1 MSKKGFPLHEN
12 LQTHL
17 QMLSNKLTLFI
28 CFIFLL
34 FYFSTTNASDDNV
47 DYNRKFLQKEI

>member
-1 MSKKGFPLHEN
+1 MFKKGLPLHEN

-17 QMLSNKLTLFI
+17 QMLSNKLPLFI

-34 FYFSTTNASDDNV
+34 FYFSTTNASDDDE
-47 DYNRKFLQKEI
+47 DYEGKFLQKN